1 MENLLNFA
9 AEDTDRTDGILKVTG
24 GAKYSAEY
32 QIPGITYGVL
42 VPSTIAKGKISNLDI
57 KAAENAPG
65 VIKVLSHLNVNNS
78 VPRYAK
84 DQALIIDRNINK
96 VFYDDQILFA
106 GQPIAMVIADTYER
120 AVHAASLIKADY
132 QKAPHQTNL
141 ELHIANAVA
150 PNPNAKDYVRNQID
164 AYKDAEV
171 FIEAEYDQPNHIHNP
186 MELGS
191 IIAHWEGD
199 GLTVYDKTQGVFGS
213 QRHYASLYEMD
224 SKKVRVIAPHVGGA
238 FGMALHSWPYQDAT
252 VIAAKITNRPVKTML
267 TRMQMFTMVGYRP
280 ETKQFVGIG
289 ASKDGVL
296 QGITHK
302 AWAVTSSFDNFTE
315 GTVRPSQFMYKCP
328 NVNTIYRL
336 VKMDVS
342 NPIWMRGPG
351 EATGM
356 YALEC
361 AMDEL
366 AYKLKMDPIELRLKN
381 YAVINPE
388 NELPWSSKFLDEC
401 YEIGAK
407 KIGWSN
413 RNPKPRSMKENGMM
427 VGYGVGSGVFN
438 AGRSSATARATID
451 ETGKLTIQSAA
462 SDIGPGTGIMMKKVA
477 MDAFQTEGKEVFVEL
492 GDTNLPPAPTQG
504 GSNTTSTVGS
514 AVYDVCTALKE
525 KMVQVYHQFMI
536 SNGQQHAYE
545 NFSFK
550 NGAII
555 LAGKSTSYTDL
566 IKKAGLKELSV
577 TRESKAGNERQK
589 YAFNSFAVHFVKVH
603 IHPFTGMVKVV
614 QVVSAVDAGKIIS
627 EKQARSQMIGGV
639 VGGIGMALTEEGIYD
654 HRFGVYA
661 NNNFADYHVP
671 VHADIPPIDILFV
684 NKPDPYINPI
694 GAKGLGEVS
703 IIGLAPAIAN
713 AVFHATGKRVR
724 ALPITLDKIG
734 V

>member
-1 MENLLNFA
+1 
-9 AEDTDRTDGILKVTG
+9 
-24 GAKYSAEY
+24 
-32 QIPGITYGVL
+32 
-42 VPSTIAKGKISNLDI
+42 
-57 KAAENAPG
+57 
-65 VIKVLSHLNVNNS
+65 
-78 VPRYAK
+78 
-84 DQALIIDRNINK
+84 
-96 VFYDDQILFA
+96 
-106 GQPIAMVIADTYER
+106 
-120 AVHAASLIKADY
+120 
-132 QKAPHQTNL
+132 
-141 ELHIANAVA
+141 
-150 PNPNAKDYVRNQID
+150 
-164 AYKDAEV
+164 
-171 FIEAEYDQPNHIHNP
+171 
-186 MELGS
+186 
-191 IIAHWEGD
+191 
-199 GLTVYDKTQGVFGS
+199 
-213 QRHYASLYEMD
+213 
-224 SKKVRVIAPHVGGA
+224 
-238 FGMALHSWPYQDAT
+238 
-252 VIAAKITNRPVKTML
+252 
-267 TRMQMFTMVGYRP
+267 
-280 ETKQFVGIG
+280 
-289 ASKDGVL
+289 
-296 QGITHK
+296 
-302 AWAVTSSFDNFTE
+302 
-315 GTVRPSQFMYKCP
+315 
-328 NVNTIYRL
+328 
-336 VKMDVS
+336 
-342 NPIWMRGPG
+342 
-351 EATGM
+351 
-356 YALEC
+356 
-361 AMDEL
+361 
-366 AYKLKMDPIELRLKN
+366 
-381 YAVINPE
+381 
-388 NELPWSSKFLDEC
+388 
-401 YEIGAK
+401 
-407 KIGWSN
+407 
-413 RNPKPRSMKENGMM
+413 
-427 VGYGVGSGVFN
+427 
-438 AGRSSATARATID
+438 
-451 ETGKLTIQSAA
+451 
-462 SDIGPGTGIMMKKVA
+462 MMKKVA

-603 IHPFTGMVKVV
+603 IHPFTGMLKVV

-724 ALPITLDKIG
+724 DLPITLDKIG
-734 V
+734 VWES